1 MKEIKPPRPDTG
13 GQRGQGSEHDH
24 KKPASDPKKDKKPRD
39 DVRGK

>member
-1 MKEIKPPRPDTG
+1 MKEIKPPRRDTG

-24 KKPASDPKKDKKPRD
+24 RKPGRDTKKDKNARD